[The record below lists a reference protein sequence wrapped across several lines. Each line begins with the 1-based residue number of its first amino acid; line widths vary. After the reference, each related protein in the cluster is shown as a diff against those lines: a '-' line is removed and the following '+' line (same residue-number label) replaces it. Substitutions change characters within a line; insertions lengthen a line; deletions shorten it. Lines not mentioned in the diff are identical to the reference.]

1 MAARR
6 TVYEQRELAASTVGA
21 RRQGRVLCAKVV
33 RIRYAHHILFRTKL
47 YLGPSSKVVPTP
59 NGIYGLYLSL
69 GMTRMYDVRMHSTS
83 AASTCTAHAQHMHSK
98 YEYDTTLPTSTTL
111 VRVYIYD
118 DTKARA
124 RSMQKGLT

>member
-69 GMTRMYDVRMHSTS
+69 GITRMYDVRMHSTS
-83 AASTCTAHAQHMHSK
+83 AASIYMHSACTAYAQQ
-98 YEYDTTLPTSTTL
+98 
-111 VRVYIYD
+111 VRVRYDSTYQYNSCTSIYI
-118 DTKARA
+118 R
-124 RSMQKGLT
+124 